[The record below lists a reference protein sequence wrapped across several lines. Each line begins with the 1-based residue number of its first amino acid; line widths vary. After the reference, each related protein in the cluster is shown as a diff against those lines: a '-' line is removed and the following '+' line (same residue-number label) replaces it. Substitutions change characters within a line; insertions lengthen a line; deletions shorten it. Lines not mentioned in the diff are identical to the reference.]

1 MTPQLPVNRRRQ
13 SGFTLLEVLVA
24 FAIFA
29 LSVGALYESFAGSLR
44 RTLKAEAEE
53 RAWLSAQSLLAEIRV
68 RPAPWPGE
76 EEGVTRTG
84 LDWKR
89 STRPYPSGTD
99 PRSSWQAYQVVI
111 EVHPHLKVAGTV
123 VLRSIELV
131 NVAALARQAQA
142 DGR

>member
-1 MTPQLPVNRRRQ
+1 MKHLRLTSVRRQ

-44 RTLKAEAEE
+44 STLKAEVEG

-68 RPAPWPGE
+68 RPAPWPAE
-76 EEGVTRTG
+76 EEGVTSTG

-89 STRPYPSGTD
+89 STSPYPSGTD
-99 PRSSWQAYQVVI
+99 PRSAWQAYQVVI
-111 EVHPHLKVAGTV
+111 EVHPHSKTAGTV
-123 VLRSIELV
+123 VLHSIELV
-131 NVAALARQAQA
+131 DVSAVARHAQA
-142 DGR
+142 DGT

>member
-1 MTPQLPVNRRRQ
+1 MRRLPLASVPRQ

-24 FAIFA
+24 FVIFA

-68 RPAPWPGE
+68 RPAPWPAE

-89 STRPYPSGTD
+89 STSPFPSGTD
-99 PRSSWQAYQVVI
+99 PKSSWQAYQVVI
-111 EVHPHLKVAGTV
+111 EVHPHLKTVGTM
-123 VLRSIELV
+123 VLSSIELLD
-131 NVAALARQAQA
+131 VADMARQAQGE
-142 DGR
+142 GR

>member
-1 MTPQLPVNRRRQ
+1 MNRRSLANVPRQ
-13 SGFTLLEVLVA
+13 SGFTLLEVVVA

-44 RTLKAEAEE
+44 RTLKAEAQE

-68 RPAPWPGE
+68 RPAPWPAE

-89 STRPYPSGTD
+89 STSPYPFGTD

-111 EVHPHLKVAGTV
+111 EVHPHLKTAGTV

-131 NVAALARQAQA
+131 NVAAVARQAQVE
-142 DGR
+142 GR

>member
-1 MTPQLPVNRRRQ
+1 MIRRSPGTVSRQ
-13 SGFTLLEVLVA
+13 SGFTLLEVMVA
-24 FAIFA
+24 FVIFA

-44 RTLKAEAEE
+44 RSLKAEAEE

-68 RPAPWPGE
+68 RPAPWPAE
-76 EEGVTRTG
+76 EAGITGTG

-89 STRPYPSGTD
+89 STSPYPSNTD
-99 PRSSWQAYQVVI
+99 PKSPWQAYRVVI
-111 EVHPHLKVAGTV
+111 EVQPHLKAAGTV

-131 NVAALARQAQA
+131 DIAAVARQAQV

>member
-1 MTPQLPVNRRRQ
+1 MKRRLFTSVSRQ

-44 RTLKAEAEE
+44 RTLKAEVEG
-53 RAWLSAQSLLAEIRV
+53 RAWLSAQSLLTEIRV
-68 RPAPWPGE
+68 RPAPWPAE
-76 EEGVTRTG
+76 EEGVTGTG

-89 STRPYPSGTD
+89 YTSPYPSGTD
-99 PRSSWQAYQVVI
+99 PKSSWQAYQVVI
-111 EVHPHLKVAGTV
+111 EVHPHSKTAGMV
-123 VLRSIELV
+123 RLRSIELV
-131 NVAALARQAQA
+131 DVAAMARQAQT